1 MTKDQW
7 LWRVSIVFSR
17 IAAFFSSQTHLFSAR
32 YALLHELVD
41 RSIHK
46 AAITKKMPAIF
57 LARGEFDQILAV
69 RPRETQQELAHIL
82 LEGKTRIGKG
92 LNIVFNSLTW
102 PFPYI
107 ANDIKKE
114 LWWATA
120 GFREKGLGGKS
131 LMFDPRGN
139 GCKFDP
145 IEGMT
150 SEFDLKSAATTLLFR
165 PNEGENQIFTDTA
178 ITMLTQIFMAATLEG
193 ERALPFTYQMMN
205 QGFFGAATIL
215 EIISE
220 KHHYYP
226 NLATTFL
233 DISYD
238 KADFES
244 RFLRDCWSTVT
255 SRMRRIL
262 TKESVRCFTGSDFTA
277 KDVITSGKHPLS
289 VYLCWPEQHLTSL
302 APLIQLVWNSLYN
315 GMTGYFDDVR
325 GKGCYR
331 VMTVLDEIF
340 RTGLPELKHYVT
352 TAAGRNISIM
362 LSAQSD
368 SQFYAAYGQYEAEVL
383 KEQFDHI
390 VKYRPAPAAN
400 RTAHNYEESLGYT
413 SGFAHSKTDH
423 EHGKSEGENEQRIP
437 LLPAHETK
445 LLKPKQVIVQIDG
458 ERSTIAH
465 RLDWRD
471 FPELE
476 RRANMEPPKMPVV
489 PPLDGAE
496 LHPALAKPTLKPL
509 TSWHFDPNL
518 FRRWRA
524 HPAANGGGE
533 KHP

>member
-1 MTKDQW
+1 MTQ
-7 LWRVSIVFSR
+7 
-17 IAAFFSSQTHLFSAR
+17 
-32 YALLHELVD
+32 
-41 RSIHK
+41 
-46 AAITKKMPAIF
+46 KMPAIF
-57 LARGEFDQILAV
+57 LAVGKFDRVLCV
-69 RPRETQQELAHIL
+69 RPRETQKELAHIL

-92 LNIVFNSLTW
+92 LNIVLNSLTW

-131 LMFDPRGN
+131 LMYDPRGN

-145 IEGMT
+145 LEGLKT
-150 SEFDLKSAATTLLFR
+150 ESDLQSAAATLLFR

-178 ITMLTQIFMAATLEG
+178 ITMLTQMFIAATLEG
-193 ERALPFTYQMMN
+193 ERALPFTYQMIN

-226 NLATTFL
+226 NVATVFL

-238 KADFES
+238 KADFNS
-244 RFLRDCWSTVT
+244 RFLRDCWSTLT
-255 SRMRRIL
+255 RRMRRIL

-277 KDVITSGKHPLS
+277 KDIMTSGEHPIS

-302 APLIQLVWNSLYN
+302 APLIQLVWDSLFN
-315 GMTGYFDDVR
+315 GMTGYHHDVQ
-325 GKGCYR
+325 GKGCSR
-331 VMTVLDEIF
+331 VLTVLDEIF
-340 RTGLPELKHYVT
+340 RTGLPKLKDYAT
-352 TAAGRNISIM
+352 TAAGCDIS
-362 LSAQSD
+362 LLVSAQSD
-368 SQFYAAYGQYEAEVL
+368 SQFYAAYGQYDAEVL

-423 EHGKSEGENEQRIP
+423 EQGSSQGENEQKIP

-445 LLKPKQVIVQIDG
+445 LLKPRQVIVQIDG
-458 ERSTIAH
+458 ERSTIAK

-471 FPELE
+471 FPELV
-476 RRANMEPPKMPVV
+476 RRAHIEPPKIPVV
-489 PPLDGAE
+489 SPLGSAE
-496 LHPALAKPTLKPL
+496 PLPALAQPKLEPL
-509 TSWHFDPNL
+509 ASWHFDPTL
-518 FRRWRA
+518 FRRWRS
-524 HPAANGGGE
+524 HQTANGVE
-533 KHP
+533 KSPE